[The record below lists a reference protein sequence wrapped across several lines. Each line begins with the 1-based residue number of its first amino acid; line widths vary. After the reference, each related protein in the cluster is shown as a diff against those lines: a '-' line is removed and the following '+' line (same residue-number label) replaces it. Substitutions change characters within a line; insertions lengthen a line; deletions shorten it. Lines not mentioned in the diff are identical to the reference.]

1 MTEKPEPEFTFIVH
15 PSELEDVEISYKL
28 TAESHERVALS
39 KRFGL
44 RAIETFNLIL
54 KMKPLRQENAIRL
67 RGKLYATVIQSC
79 IVSLVPIKNTIEEE
93 FEVIFRDENQLDSAS
108 VEDADEVEPYFGD
121 TIDLGEVA
129 AGEFALAIDQYPR
142 APGISDDVL
151 EPYLHKEDDLENKP
165 LGGLAALKRKK

>member
-15 PSELEDVEISYKL
+15 PSELEDVEKSYKL

-44 RAIETFNLIL
+44 SAIETFNLIL
-54 KMKPLRQENAIRL
+54 KMKPLRRENAIRL

-93 FEVIFRDENQLDSAS
+93 FEVIFREENQLDQ
-108 VEDADEVEPYFGD
+108 
-121 TIDLGEVA
+121 L
-129 AGEFALAIDQYPR
+129 
-142 APGISDDVL
+142 
-151 EPYLHKEDDLENKP
+151 N
-165 LGGLAALKRKK
+165 